1 MAILAGAHETA
12 RGDILTRVGV
22 AMGGVR
28 ACLTYAD
35 ELLRSRV
42 ITADGQDYI
51 VTTSTDIRA
60 GQGYLTGAYPVSR
73 GYLVM
78 MRQPL
83 CEFHHADAVAARER
97 HAQLASVLAEA
108 GVRVVRARA
117 SLAARKRAETTEARE
132 IRTVRSRIWAEDALD
147 AILGSATER
156 DLLASRN

>member
-1 MAILAGAHETA
+1 MAQGQAASRTGM
-12 RGDILTRVGV
+12 V
-22 AMGGVR
+22 MGGVR

-42 ITADGQDYI
+42 VTAEGQDYI

-83 CEFHHADAVAARER
+83 CEFHHADAEAARER
-97 HAQLASVLAEA
+97 HMQLATVLAEA
-108 GVRVVRARA
+108 GVRVVRGRA
-117 SLAARKRAETTEARE
+117 SLAARKRAETTEAKAARAA
-132 IRTVRSRIWAEDALD
+132 RVWAEDSLDVILGAALD
-147 AILGSATER
+147 G
-156 DLLASRN
+156 DLISSHN